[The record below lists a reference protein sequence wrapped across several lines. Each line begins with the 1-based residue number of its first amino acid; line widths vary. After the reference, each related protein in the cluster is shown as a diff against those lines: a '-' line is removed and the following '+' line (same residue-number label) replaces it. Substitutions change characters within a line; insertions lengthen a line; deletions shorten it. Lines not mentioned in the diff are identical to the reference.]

1 MNHLAELLPALPASF
16 NILTTFGALLAAGI
30 IGARLFVRTLRLPI
44 LSAWVLTGFILG
56 PAALGLV
63 NQAQLTDLQPL
74 VDIGLALI
82 LFQLGRRLDVGWLL
96 RERWLA
102 FTSLAIAIALF
113 AAVAV
118 ALGAVGLSV
127 TTSLLIAA
135 LTLAVSPATLLL
147 TIRELRAEGVVSERA
162 LNQTALIHLLGWLA
176 LGVTLAGWQAHS
188 QPLTASLLGLL
199 ARSVA
204 ALLLGLFT
212 AWLAVRLADWLG
224 KLDGYQPVVLVALV
238 TVTMGI
244 CSWLGWPAAVALLVL
259 GSAPRRL
266 DRRAGPAALRQAAV
280 CRPVRPGRSGA
291 GAARPGR
298 GLAAG
303 GGRAGGQAG
312 GTGGNDGA
320 AGPAQRRRL
329 PAGRRHRRHAVA
341 GGRGPADRHRHGR
354 PVQPGAGQPAGG
366 HLAVDTAAVRTAGA
380 DRYPPGAARLQGTR
394 GEHAMRL
401 EFTPSTPLTFGIELE
416 LQILNRRDYALTR
429 GAADMMRLIERQGPV
444 GDIKPEITEGMIE
457 IASAVHTDA
466 NAMLDELKTIRKQL
480 LGAADKL
487 NLALSGGGTHP
498 FSRFAEQRIYPKE
511 RYQLVSELYGYLA
524 KQFTVFGQH
533 IHIGCPDG
541 DAACRLTHRLAAV
554 IPHFIALSASS
565 PYWQGSDSAFASSRL
580 NAVNAFPLSGSMPF
594 VLDWSSFND
603 YFERMAGYG
612 IVRSMKDFYWDV
624 RPKPE
629 YGTVEIR
636 VCDTPLS
643 LERAVEL
650 GAYARTL
657 AAAFLADDSTPSADV
672 YLTYSYNRFQAC
684 RFGLQG
690 EIIGSDG

>member
-30 IGARLFVRTLRLPI
+30 IGARLFVRTLRLPM

-224 KLDGYQPVVLVALV
+224 KLDGYQPVILVALV

-244 CSWLGWPAAVALLVL
+244 CSWLGWPAAVALLVF
-259 GSAPRRL
+259 GSATRRL
-266 DRRAGPAALRQAAV
+266 DRQFALAE
-280 CRPVRPGRSGA
+280 PDLLPYGRLLYVALFVLA
-291 GAARPGR
+291 GAALEPRALAVAWLPAVVVLVVRLAVPVAMMVLLARPNGVDYR
-298 GLAAG
+298 QGVAIGVTLWPVAGAPLIGIGMVGQFNPVLASQLAAIS
-303 GGRAGGQAG
+303 
-312 GTGGNDGA
+312 
-320 AGPAQRRRL
+320 L
-329 PAGRRHRRHAVA
+329 
-341 GGRGPADRHRHGR
+341 
-354 PVQPGAGQPAGG
+354 
-366 HLAVDTAAVRTAGA
+366 
-380 DRYPPGAARLQGTR
+380 
-394 GEHAMRL
+394 
-401 EFTPSTPLTFGIELE
+401 S
-416 LQILNRRDYALTR
+416 ILL
-429 GAADMMRLIERQGPV
+429 LSE
-444 GDIKPEITEGMIE
+444 
-457 IASAVHTDA
+457 
-466 NAMLDELKTIRKQL
+466 L
-480 LGAADKL
+480 LGPIVIRQ
-487 NLALSGGGTHP
+487 AL
-498 FSRFAEQRIYPKE
+498 
-511 RYQLVSELYGYLA
+511 
-524 KQFTVFGQH
+524 
-533 IHIGCPDG
+533 
-541 DAACRLTHRLAAV
+541 
-554 IPHFIALSASS
+554 
-565 PYWQGSDSAFASSRL
+565 
-580 NAVNAFPLSGSMPF
+580 
-594 VLDWSSFND
+594 
-603 YFERMAGYG
+603 
-612 IVRSMKDFYWDV
+612 
-624 RPKPE
+624 
-629 YGTVEIR
+629 R
-636 VCDTPLS
+636 VCK
-643 LERAVEL
+643 EH
-650 GAYARTL
+650 
-657 AAAFLADDSTPSADV
+657 
-672 YLTYSYNRFQAC
+672 
-684 RFGLQG
+684 G
-690 EIIGSDG
+690 ENTR